1 MKDSMKNIQ
10 KALITMIAIVGLTTN
25 VSAFEGF
32 SVGAVYSQNDFS
44 TSGVETTG
52 AAGGTGNTHS
62 TPITKSGSADIGS
75 IFAEYTFSQ
84 GSTIGIDYID
94 GSAEV
99 AKASRTSSTPAG
111 TVTASAD
118 ISDPITFY
126 VEPTFMMNEK
136 FGIYV
141 KGGVTQMTITPKE
154 VDAASVTTS
163 TYTAKDLNGV
173 LTGFGAKLYLG
184 ESFFVKAEYQEVDYA
199 TYEHRSTTGE
209 LNSISANLD
218 TEETRFALGYNF

>member
-1 MKDSMKNIQ
+1 MKNIK
-10 KALITMIAIVGLTTN
+10 KALISMIAIVGLTTN
-25 VSAFEGF
+25 VAAFEGF
-32 SVGAVYSQNDFS
+32 SVGAVYSMNDYS
-44 TSGVETTG
+44 TSAVETTG
-52 AAGGTGNTHS
+52 AAGGAGVINS
-62 TPITKSGSADIGS
+62 TSTSKSGSADIGS
-75 IFAEYTFSQ
+75 VFAEYTFAQ
-84 GSTIGIDYID
+84 GSTIGVDYID

-99 AKASRTSSTPAG
+99 VKASRTSNSPAG
-111 TVTASAD
+111 TVQASAD

-136 FGIYV
+136 FGVYV

-154 VDAASVTTS
+154 TDVANVTTS